1 MTGTPKVI
9 GEAYVSALEKR
20 VKAQQETMVTL
31 LDERDNWRMVA
42 RLSQTLMVFCVMGM
56 IFMGIVLLSVGK

>member
-9 GEAYVSALEKR
+9 GEAYQSVLEKR
-20 VKAQQETMVTL
+20 VKAQRETMVEL

-42 RLSQTLMVFCVMGM
+42 RLSQTLMVLCVMGM
-56 IFMGIVLLSVGK
+56 IFMGIVVLSVGK